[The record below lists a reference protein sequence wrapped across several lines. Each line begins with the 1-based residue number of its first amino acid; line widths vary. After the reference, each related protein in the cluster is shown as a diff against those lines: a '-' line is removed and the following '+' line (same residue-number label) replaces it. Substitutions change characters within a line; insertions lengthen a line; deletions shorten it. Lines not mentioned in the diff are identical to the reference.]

1 MLIITDTFDQVNGV
15 SNTYKNLI
23 RVSDEK
29 IDVLHPSMFK
39 SVSAPLYPEVQL
51 VINPWRVYQ
60 AIRDIDPSH
69 IHIAT
74 EGVMGLVARSY
85 CKKHCIT
92 YTTSYHTKWPEFM
105 KRIAWCPEFIS
116 KTFVRW
122 FHKHSRCVLV
132 PTPGMKEE
140 LENMGFKNDI
150 KVWTRGVS
158 SELIT
163 DKRTAQQDGQIR
175 LLNVGR
181 VSREKNLEKICELSK
196 DSKYQVTIVGDGPY
210 RAELEEKYPRVKFL
224 GYKFGAELA
233 KVYAD
238 NDVFVFPSLT
248 DTFGIVMI
256 EALCNGTPVAA
267 YDVTGPK
274 DVIRNG
280 ETGYLGDDLEENIR
294 LCLSLDCSKIKKT
307 SIKDWSWQTALDQF
321 NDALTGT
328 KK

>member
-1 MLIITDTFDQVNGV
+1 MLIVSDTFDQVNGV

-23 RVSDEK
+23 QISEDK

-60 AIRDIDPSH
+60 AIREIDPSH

-105 KRIAWCPEFIS
+105 KRIAKVPEFFT
-116 KTFVRW
+116 KWYVRW
-122 FHKHSRCVLV
+122 FHKYSRCVLV

-140 LENMGFKNDI
+140 LEAIGFKNDI
-150 KVWTRGVS
+150 MVWTRGVS
-158 SELIT
+158 EELVAE
-163 DKRTAQQDGQIR
+163 KRTAQQEEPIR

-181 VSREKNLEKICELSK
+181 VSPEKNLEKICELSNN
-196 DSKYQVTIVGDGPY
+196 DEYQVTIVGDGPY
-210 RAELEEKYPRVKFL
+210 RAELEKRYPKVKFL
-224 GYKFGAELA
+224 GYKFGKELA

-256 EALCNGTPVAA
+256 ESLCNGIWPA
-267 YDVTGPK
+267 
-274 DVIRNG
+274 
-280 ETGYLGDDLEENIR
+280 
-294 LCLSLDCSKIKKT
+294 CLNSLNHFDMAFG
-307 SIKDWSWQTALDQF
+307 QLV
-321 NDALTGT
+321 
-328 KK
+328 

>member
-1 MLIITDTFDQVNGV
+1 MLIVSDTFDQVNGV

-23 RVSDEK
+23 QISEDK

-60 AIRDIDPSH
+60 AIREIDPSH

-105 KRIAWCPEFIS
+105 KRIAKVPEFFT
-116 KTFVRW
+116 KWYVRW
-122 FHKHSRCVLV
+122 FHKYSRCVLV

-140 LENMGFKNDI
+140 LEAIGFKNDI
-150 KVWTRGVS
+150 MVWTRGVS
-158 SELIT
+158 EELVAE
-163 DKRTAQQDGQIR
+163 KRTAQQEEPIR

-181 VSREKNLEKICELSK
+181 VSREKNLEKICELSNN
-196 DSKYQVTIVGDGPY
+196 DEYQVTIVGDGPY
-210 RAELEEKYPRVKFL
+210 RAELEKRYPKVKFL
-224 GYKFGAELA
+224 GYKFGKELA

-256 EALCNGTPVAA
+256 EALCNGTPVVA
-267 YDVTGPK
+267 YNVTGPK

-280 ETGYLGDDLEENIR
+280 ETGYLGDDLEASIR
-294 LCLSLDCSKIKKT
+294 SCLTLDCDKIKTT
-307 SIKDWSWQTALDQF
+307 SIKDWSWQTALEQF
-321 NDALTGT
+321 NDALMGT